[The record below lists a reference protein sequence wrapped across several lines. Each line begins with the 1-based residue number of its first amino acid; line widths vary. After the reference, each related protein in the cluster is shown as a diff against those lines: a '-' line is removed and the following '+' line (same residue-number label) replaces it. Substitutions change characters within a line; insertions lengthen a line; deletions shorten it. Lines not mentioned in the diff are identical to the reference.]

1 MTTVEEVLVHFGVK
15 GMKWGTRQTKPP
27 AKSSG
32 DWKSFKRV
40 TDKAKSGGGTKAL
53 SNKEMQAF
61 IHRANLEAQFKRL
74 NPSKKE
80 KALQFVAD
88 TLLGVG
94 KQQAARV
101 ANDVASKQI
110 AKLLKGD

>member
-1 MTTVEEVLVHFGVK
+1 MTTAEEVLAHFGVK
-15 GMKWGTRQTKPP
+15 GMKWGVRRSEPTTKP
-27 AKSSG
+27 SG

-80 KALQFVAD
+80 KVLRFIGD

-101 ANDVASKQI
+101 ANDVASKQV